1 MSDNKNRISIFGISS
16 VFTAF
21 FLWGVLPFYWKQ
33 LEGVAPEQILANR
46 VIWSF
51 IFVLILLFAQARTK
65 ELGNLLRNGNNSTL
79 FLCGFIISLNWF
91 TYIYAVNTNHIV
103 EASLG
108 YYISPLL
115 TIFLGRVV
123 LKETLNRLQ
132 AIALILAFIGVGIIT
147 LSFGSIPLIAIILAL
162 TFSTYGLIKKKT
174 NLDVTLGLAVET
186 LAVTP
191 IALGYLLFLSLKGE
205 HIYTSLTSYELL
217 FLIGTGIITA
227 IPLLLFSYGA
237 QKLPLTTIG
246 FIQYSAPTISLFIG
260 IFLYDEPF
268 TMIHFLTFG
277 FIWAALLIYSLSHI
291 RLHLRLTGVLSSS
304 NSGLITR
311 SKGIPSKND

>member
-1 MSDNKNRISIFGISS
+1 MVDNNRKVPIGGVTS

-21 FLWGVLPFYWKQ
+21 FLWGVLPLYWKQ
-33 LEGVAPEQILANR
+33 LERISPEQILANR

-51 IFVLILLFAQARTK
+51 AFVLVLLFAQVRIK
-65 ELGNLLRNGNNSTL
+65 ELSQLLRNGKNSTL
-79 FLCGFIISLNWF
+79 FLCGFLISLNWF

-115 TIFLGRVV
+115 TIFLGRVA
-123 LKETLNRLQ
+123 LKERLDRLQ
-132 AIALILAFIGVGIIT
+132 ATAVTLAFIGVGIIT
-147 LSFGSIPLIAIILAL
+147 FSFGSIPFIAIILAL

-174 NLDVTLGLAVET
+174 ELDVTLGLAVET

-191 IALGYLLFLSLKGE
+191 IALGYLLFLSWNGE
-205 HIYTSLTSYELL
+205 NIYTSLTSYELF
-217 FLIGTGIITA
+217 FLIGTGMITA

-246 FIQYSAPTISLFIG
+246 FIQYMAPTISLFIG
-260 IFLYDEPF
+260 IFLYNEPF
-268 TMIHFLTFG
+268 TMIHFLTFS
-277 FIWAALLIYSLSHI
+277 FIWTALMIYSISHI
-291 RLHLRLTGVLSSS
+291 RS
-304 NSGLITR
+304 NSKLNTAL
-311 SKGIPSKND
+311 

>member
-1 MSDNKNRISIFGISS
+1 MADNNSKIAFGGLTS

-21 FLWGVLPFYWKQ
+21 FLWGVLPLYWKQ
-33 LEGVAPEQILANR
+33 LERISPEQILANR

-51 IFVLILLFAQARTK
+51 VFVLILLFAQTRIG
-65 ELGNLLRNGNNSTL
+65 ELRNLLRNGNNSTL
-79 FLCGFIISLNWF
+79 FLCGFLISLNWF

-115 TIFLGRVV
+115 TIFLGRVA
-123 LKETLNRLQ
+123 LKEKLDRLQ
-132 AIALILAFIGVGIIT
+132 ATAVILAFIGVGIIT
-147 LSFGSIPLIAIILAL
+147 ISFGSIPFIAIILAL

-174 NLDVTLGLAVET
+174 NLEVTLGLAVET

-191 IALGYLLFLSLKGE
+191 IALGYLLFLSWNGQQ
-205 HIYTSLTSYELL
+205 IYTSLTSYELF

-246 FIQYSAPTISLFIG
+246 FIQYMAPTISLFIG
-260 IFLYDEPF
+260 IFLYNEPF
-268 TMIHFLTFG
+268 TMIHFLTFS
-277 FIWAALLIYSLSHI
+277 FIWAALMIYSISHI
-291 RLHLRLTGVLSSS
+291 RF
-304 NSGLITR
+304 NSKLNRGLPTT
-311 SKGIPSKND
+311 KLG

>member
-1 MSDNKNRISIFGISS
+1 MADNNRKVAIGGISS

-21 FLWGVLPFYWKQ
+21 FLWGILPLYWKQ
-33 LEGVAPEQILANR
+33 LERISPEQILANR

-51 IFVLILLFAQARTK
+51 VFVLILLFAQTRIG
-65 ELGNLLRNGNNSTL
+65 ELRRLLRNGNNTTL
-79 FLCGFIISLNWF
+79 VLCGFLISLNWF

-123 LKETLNRLQ
+123 LKEKLDKLQ
-132 AIALILAFIGVGIIT
+132 AIAVILAFIGVGIIT
-147 LSFGSIPLIAIILAL
+147 ISFGSVPFIAIILAL
-162 TFSTYGLIKKKT
+162 TFSAYGLIKKKAKT
-174 NLDVTLGLAVET
+174 EATLGLAVET

-191 IALGYLLFLSLKGE
+191 IALGYLLFLSWNGE
-205 HIYTSLTSYELL
+205 HIYSSLTVYELL

-246 FIQYSAPTISLFIG
+246 FTQYIAPTISLFIG
-260 IFLYDEPF
+260 VFLYNEPF
-268 TMIHFLTFG
+268 TIIHFLTFG
-277 FIWAALLIYSLSHI
+277 FIWAALMMYSLSQI
-291 RLHLRLTGVLSSS
+291 RFNSRL
-304 NSGLITR
+304 NRGLPTT
-311 SKGIPSKND
+311 KLG